1 VKEDQEFIKYPTPW
15 EMVRSNLVFPTNLA
29 SPMVDENFMVIGH
42 VGWSLHVAHVLPLTS
57 GAGAAPAARR
67 MIYSGSRSI

>member
-1 VKEDQEFIKYPTPW
+1 
-15 EMVRSNLVFPTNLA
+15 
-29 SPMVDENFMVIGH
+29 MVDENFMVIGH